1 MGLLRQALCGQRV
14 YLDANIFIYAL
25 EGVAPWA
32 ETLHDVFTG
41 LEAGDLTAVTSGLSL
56 AECLVR
62 PFAMDRDDLVQVYRL
77 ALTQRAHLDI
87 ALIHSDILVSAARLR
102 AQLGFKLPDAI
113 HTATALIQGC
123 TALLTNDAGFRRMP
137 EIKLFLLSEWTQA

>member
-1 MGLLRQALCGQRV
+1 MGTLRQALHGQRV

-32 ETLHDVFTG
+32 VPLHEVFAG
-41 LEAGDLTAVTSGLSL
+41 LEAGEMTAVTSNLSL

-62 PFAMDRDDLVQVYRL
+62 PFSLERDDLVQLYRM
-77 ALTQRAHLDI
+77 ALTQRAHLDM
-87 ALIHSDILVSAARLR
+87 APIHSEVLVSAARLR

-113 HTATALIQGC
+113 HTATALTQGC
-123 TALLTNDAGFRRMP
+123 TALLTNDAGFRRAP
-137 EIKLFLLSEWTQA
+137 DIKLFLLSEWA